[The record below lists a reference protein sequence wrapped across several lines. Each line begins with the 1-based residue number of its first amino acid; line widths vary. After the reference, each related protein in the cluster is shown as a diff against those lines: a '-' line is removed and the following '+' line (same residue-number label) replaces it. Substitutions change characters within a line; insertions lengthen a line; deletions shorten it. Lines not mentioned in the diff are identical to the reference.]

1 MASSISFCEGTC
13 PTDSK
18 NFLMSLYSRTPPVAN
33 LSNATSYSE
42 TYETRML
49 KKEKTNLM
57 IEINH
62 TNDSNKYFKLHTLNS
77 VEGRETMSG
86 GYHLHTCPTRV
97 EILCISI
104 KRKNLTWWENDPLQ
118 SISRTAE
125 QTKKSRK
132 IASPQII
139 KRNSASLRRKHFRST
154 YCAKV
159 GARAKKALVSTFS
172 TNWRGKRLLH
182 RLE

>member
-49 KKEKTNLM
+49 TKEKTNL
-57 IEINH
+57 ISEINY
-62 TNDSNKYFKLHTLNS
+62 TNDSNKYFELHTQNHQGWLPFSHMSHPGGNLLRKHKTINIWRGGRTTRHKVYPDQLN
-77 VEGRETMSG
+77 R
-86 GYHLHTCPTRV
+86 LKRV
-97 EILCISI
+97 E
-104 KRKNLTWWENDPLQ
+104 
-118 SISRTAE
+118 
-125 QTKKSRK
+125 K
-132 IASPQII
+132 IASPQIV
-139 KRNSASLRRKHFRST
+139 KRNSTSFRRKRNFRST

-159 GARAKKALVSTFS
+159 GARAKNALASTFS
-172 TNWRGKRLLH
+172 TNWRGKRLQQ
-182 RLE
+182 RL